1 MTIEWNAAGNQ
12 SPKWLRV
19 CQLMIGKNGDG
30 NVSPSTGLLIEQ
42 QVGAEAGLRIKF
54 DITKTIYR
62 TPNVASITI
71 YNMNEQH
78 EQMVM
83 KEFNDVILQGGYQ
96 GNQRLFFRGNIKYA
110 NAYRDDNDRLVVL
123 ECGDGDKDFHGAMV
137 NFQLKSGEGSSD
149 AFVIKNLLTTFRAT
163 TDGHV
168 SGKNIHKNHGRT
180 RVFSG
185 NARDLLDRIAKNN
198 DAEWSIQDGKLIMV
212 PVDSTLPNEAIM
224 VSSETG
230 LLGAPEVNDKGIGL
244 KVMFDP
250 RIIPGSKIWLLNNE
264 VKMKHLK
271 AELTSQKRKLH
282 GPKRPI
288 RTDPDG
294 IYKVYAV
301 HIVGDTRGQDWTS
314 EIKCVSLD
322 SKIPSIKGLP
332 QSTTPDGD
340 LL

>member
-1 MTIEWNAAGNQ
+1 MTLTWTGTQ
-12 SPKWLRV
+12 SPKWLRT
-19 CQLMIGKNGDG
+19 CQLLIGKNGDG

-54 DITKTIYR
+54 DITKTSYR

-78 EQMVM
+78 ERMVM

-96 GNQRLFFRGNIKYA
+96 GNTRLFFRGNIKYA
-110 NAYRDDNDRLVVL
+110 NAYRDGNDRLVVL
-123 ECGDGDKDFHGAMV
+123 ECGDGDKDFHGALV
-137 NFQLKSGEGSSD
+137 NFTLAAGASD
-149 AFVIKNLLTTFRAT
+149 ADAIRKMLTTFQAT
-163 TDGHV
+163 TLGHV
-168 SGKNIHKNHGRT
+168 SGKTINKKHGRART
-180 RVFSG
+180 FSG
-185 NARDLLDRIAKNN
+185 NARDFFDRVAKNN

-212 PVDSTLPNEAIM
+212 PVDSTLPNEALM

-230 LLGAPEVNDKGIGL
+230 LLGAPEVNDKGIGM

-250 RIIPGSKIWLLNNE
+250 RIIPGSKLWLLNNE

-271 AELTSQKRKLH
+271 AQLTSQKRKLH
-282 GPKRPI
+282 GPKRPV

-314 EIKCVSLD
+314 EIKCVALD
-322 SKIPSIKGLP
+322 SPIPSIKGLP

-340 LL
+340 IL